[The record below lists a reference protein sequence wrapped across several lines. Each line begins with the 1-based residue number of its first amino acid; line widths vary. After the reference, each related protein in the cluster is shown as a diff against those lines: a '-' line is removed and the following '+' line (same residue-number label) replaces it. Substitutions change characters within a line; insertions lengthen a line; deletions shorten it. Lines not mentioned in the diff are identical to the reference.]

1 MPDYDMLYDSMDK
14 FVLIGIDLKNNLQ
27 QDRNF
32 IFHSYITK
40 NTPFDTVVYY
50 QENENKIIRK
60 RFYDINTEGNITK
73 TTSFENVNFFL
84 RKATESERIYQLTL
98 ED

>member
-1 MPDYDMLYDSMDK
+1 MEYC
-14 FVLIGIDLKNNLQ
+14 
-27 QDRNF
+27 
-32 IFHSYITK
+32 
-40 NTPFDTVVYY
+40 

-60 RFYDINTEGNITK
+60 RFYDINTEFNVDDIIK

-98 ED
+98 EDD